1 MTATSSVDSEAG
13 PSSKHEERKVL
24 AGTLVGTTIEWY
36 DFFIFAQLTAT
47 LLSPLFLAPLNAS
60 NPGLAQILSFALIGI
75 SFLFRPLGAIVA
87 GHLGDRLGRKA
98 MLVFTLIMMGAAT
111 ALIGMLPTYA
121 QIGVWAPILLILLRV
136 IQGFSAGGE
145 WGGAALMAVEHAPK
159 SKRGLFGAY
168 PQIGVPVGMI
178 LATGLLYFLNTSMSK
193 EDFASWGWRVPFL
206 LSIVLIVVGYLI
218 RRAVAESP
226 VFKEMQERKE
236 QSKAPLGELIRKH
249 KKAVLYSTMI
259 FIGNNAAGYLLIAFF
274 ISYATKSLKM
284 PVAQILLATTLAS
297 FGWLIFTLVG
307 GWLSDKIGR
316 VKTFLLG
323 YGIVFAWMIPM
334 FALIDTKN
342 ILLYGVALFVL
353 TIGLGLSYGPMSAM
367 YAEMFPA
374 ERALLRH
381 LDRLRL
387 RCHPGRRV
395 CCHDRGGAAA
405 GHRLDRFHRY
415 LHHDP
420 LRHLRGRRPAGRR
433 NQGPPARR
441 QPRRNGCSGKA
452 LAPSNP
458 GGARAARSAPLCR
471 LTNAGSLAPIGGPDG
486 PI

>member
-1 MTATSSVDSEAG
+1 MTTPSKVDTAAG
-13 PSSKHEERKVL
+13 PSTRREERKVL

-47 LLSPLFLAPLNAS
+47 LLSPLFLAPLNQS

-75 SFLFRPLGAIVA
+75 SFLFRPLGAVVA

-98 MLVFTLIMMGAAT
+98 MLVFTLVMMGAAT

-121 QIGVWAPILLILLRV
+121 QIGAWAPVLLITLRI

-145 WGGAALMAVEHAPK
+145 WGGAALMAVEHAPLN
-159 SKRGLFGAY
+159 KRGLFGAY

-178 LATGLLYFLNTSMSK
+178 LATGLLFFLNSTMSK
-193 EDFASWGWRVPFL
+193 EDFAAWGWRVPFL

-226 VFKEMQERKE
+226 VFQEMAARKKESR
-236 QSKAPLGELIRKH
+236 APLGELVRNH
-249 KKAVLYSTMI
+249 KKPVLYSTLI

-274 ISYATKSLKM
+274 ISYATRTLKM
-284 PVAQILLATTLAS
+284 PTPEILLATTLAS

-307 GWLSDKIGR
+307 GWLSDRIGR
-316 VKTFLLG
+316 VKTFLTG
-323 YGIVFAWMIPM
+323 YAIVFAWMIPM

-342 ILLYGVALFVL
+342 IWLYGLALFVL

-374 ERALLRH
+374 NVRYSGISIGYAFGAIL
-381 LDRLRL
+381 
-387 RCHPGRRV
+387 
-395 CCHDRGGAAA
+395 GGAFAA
-405 GHRLDRFHRY
+405 TIAESLLQATKWTGSIGIYIMVLCVISAVGVLLAKETKGRPLGVSS
-415 LHHDP
+415 HH
-420 LRHLRGRRPAGRR
+420 
-433 NQGPPARR
+433 
-441 QPRRNGCSGKA
+441 
-452 LAPSNP
+452 
-458 GGARAARSAPLCR
+458 
-471 LTNAGSLAPIGGPDG
+471 
-486 PI
+486 